1 MKSNW
6 IIKTDEA
13 NFNKVLEILKKR
25 KIKIN
30 SELNLIAVLSVN
42 TTEDIAKKLRKLN
55 GVIAVEEEREIKIM

>member
-13 NFNKVLEILKKR
+13 NFNKVLELLKKR

-30 SELNLIAVLSVN
+30 TELNLISVLTVN
-42 TTEDIAKKLRKLN
+42 TTEAIAKKLRKLD
-55 GVIAVEEEREIKIM
+55 GVIAVEEEGVVKII